1 MDHISPF
8 KIIVLGITIFIAVFS
23 IFIFSGRVPIFQN
36 NSNNK
41 LQYSGKVSIWG
52 TISKSKMDQYLSKFT
67 SSKVGYTMEY
77 TQLPSESFRSSLA
90 QAISF
95 GSGPDLIIAPHD
107 VILTNEAY
115 LNITPY
121 AEYSEAEYKS
131 TYVDAS
137 QVFLRPMGIIAF
149 PLGIDTMVLFY
160 NKELQNQAGIVD
172 TPKDW
177 NQILKIAE
185 EHTEKGAVSG
195 LFKVSIIPFGAYSN
209 YIYNK
214 DMVMTLVNQLG
225 GEAIYRS
232 GYTFFIGLESPVSES
247 GASYIDNIV
256 RFMSGFANPSLNSF
270 TWSPRMPDA
279 LTAFTSNGLMY
290 YPAYISDYNS
300 ILEANPKLQFDYVM
314 MPQIPDREK
323 LHTGSRVLGISMLTS
338 SRNMAAAKDAFLT
351 FGSNKDFANSI
362 AAIAGE
368 PSPRKD
374 TLAGADSTQYA
385 ETIGKSILLA
395 KPFYDIDKDQ
405 TSLLVDNMFQSI
417 ISNRKEISE
426 AVKSFVISL
435 KKLYNID
442 TY

>member
-1 MDHISPF
+1 MDHVSPF
-8 KIIVLGITIFIAVFS
+8 KIIVLGITIFIAIFS
-23 IFIFSGRVPIFQN
+23 ILIFSGRVPFFDN
-36 NSNNK
+36 KSSNGP
-41 LQYSGKVSIWG
+41 QYSGKVSIWG
-52 TISKSKMDQYLSKFT
+52 TISKSKMDKYLSSFT
-67 SSKVGYTMEY
+67 ASKVGYSLEY
-77 TQLPSESFRSSLA
+77 TELPASSFRSSLA

-107 VILTNEAY
+107 VILTNEIY
-115 LNITPY
+115 LNTTPY
-121 AEYSEAEYKS
+121 GEFSESKYKGL
-131 TYVDAS
+131 YVDAA
-137 QVFLRPMGIIAF
+137 QVFLRPTGIVSF

-160 NKELQNQAGIVD
+160 NKDLQNQAGIVD

-185 EHTEKGAVSG
+185 QHTEKSSVAGI
-195 LFKVSIIPFGAYSN
+195 FKVSIIPFGAYSN
-209 YIYNK
+209 YLYNK

-232 GYTFFIGLESPVSES
+232 GYTFAIGLEDHTSES

-279 LTAFTSNGLMY
+279 LIAFTSGNLMY
-290 YPAYISDYNS
+290 YPAYISDYDH
-300 ILEANPKLQFDYVM
+300 ILAANPKLQFDYVL
-314 MPQIPDREK
+314 MPQIPDKEK
-323 LHTGSRVLGISMLTS
+323 LYTGSRVLGISMFSS
-338 SRNMAAAKDAFLT
+338 SRNPAAAKDAYLT
-351 FGSNKDFANSI
+351 FGSNKEFANSI

-374 TLAGADSTQYA
+374 TLAGTDSSQYA

-395 KPFYDIDKDQ
+395 KPFYDIDNDT
-405 TSLLVDNMFQSI
+405 TSSLVDNMFQSI

-426 AVKSFVISL
+426 AVKSFVTSL
-435 KKLYNID
+435 KKLYNIGA
-442 TY
+442 Y

>member
-1 MDHISPF
+1 MDRISPF
-8 KIIVLGITIFIAVFS
+8 KIIVLGITIFIAIFS
-23 IFIFSGRVPIFQN
+23 ILVFSGRVPILQS
-36 NSNNK
+36 NSNSK
-41 LQYSGKVSIWG
+41 SQYSGKVSIWG
-52 TISKSKMDQYLSKFT
+52 TVSKSKMDQYLSKFT
-67 SSKVGYTMEY
+67 SSKVGYNMEY
-77 TQLPSESFRSSLA
+77 TELPADSFRSSLA

-95 GSGPDLIIAPHD
+95 GSGPDLIIATHD
-107 VILTNEAY
+107 VLLSSEAY

-121 AEYSEAEYKS
+121 TEYTETKYKS
-131 TYVDAS
+131 IYVDAA
-137 QVFLRPMGIIAF
+137 QIFLRPSGIIAF

-160 NKELQNQAGIVD
+160 NKELQNQAGIVN

-185 EHTEKGAVSG
+185 ENTEKGAVAG
-195 LFKVSIIPFGAYSN
+195 IFKVSIIPFGAYNN
-209 YIYNK
+209 YTYNK

-225 GEAIYRS
+225 GETVYKN
-232 GYTFFIGLESPVSES
+232 GYEFSLGLESSSSEG

-256 RFMSGFANPSLNSF
+256 RFMSGFSNPSLNSF

-279 LTAFTSNGLMY
+279 LTAFTSNALMY
-290 YPAYISDYNS
+290 YPAYISDYNL
-300 ILEANPKLQFDYVM
+300 IQDNNPKLQFDYVL
-314 MPQIPDREK
+314 MPQVPDMEK
-323 LHTGSRVLGISMLTS
+323 LYTGSRVLGISMLNS
-338 SRNMAAAKDAFLT
+338 SRNPAAAKDAFLT

-374 TLAGADSTQYA
+374 TLAGTDASQYA

-395 KPFYDIDKDQ
+395 KPFYDIDRDT
-405 TSLLVDNMFQSI
+405 TSLLVNNMFQSI

-426 AVKSFVISL
+426 AVNSFVISL
-435 KKLYNID
+435 KKLYNIS